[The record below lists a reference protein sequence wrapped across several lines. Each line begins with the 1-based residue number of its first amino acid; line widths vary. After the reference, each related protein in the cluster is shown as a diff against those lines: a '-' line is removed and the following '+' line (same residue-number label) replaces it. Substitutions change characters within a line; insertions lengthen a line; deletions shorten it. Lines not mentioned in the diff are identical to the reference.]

1 MIYYNFTYA
10 LSTKFVYLTSSNKF
24 IYSRLLFYMYYIYHP
39 LLIITAYHNCVYSAN
54 TAVSI
59 TTLKILA
66 RKIASKMYPG
76 EERIFRGIGFAVTGA
91 LVSALIQGS
100 PHFSEFSIEAF

>member
-1 MIYYNFTYA
+1 MDYLLYFTGY
-10 LSTKFVYLTSSNKF
+10 NKF
-24 IYSRLLFYMYYIYHP
+24 MYSLILFPLYYIYNP

-66 RKIASKMYPG
+66 QKFGSKMYPG
-76 EERIFRGIGFAVTGA
+76 EERIFGGIGFAVTGA

-100 PHFSEFSIEAF
+100 PNFSEFSIEGF